1 MKKAKRLL
9 QQREKEL
16 LRNIRSE
23 WQDLKKNLYPQN
35 ILKEQIKKCEREY
48 ATSARDESFL
58 KSTLSFVASALT
70 RKLAKKAEERFE
82 RFFS

>member
-1 MKKAKRLL
+1 MKKAKRIL
-9 QQREKEL
+9 QQREKQL
-16 LRNIRSE
+16 LHNIRSE
-23 WQDLKKNLYPQN
+23 WRDLKKNLYPQN
-35 ILKEQIKKCEREY
+35 IFKEQIKKYEREY
-48 ATSARDESFL
+48 STSAREESFL